1 MFDFLLMYVDS
12 SLEVHVDVC
21 ALYRGVCR
29 GGLGGEGMSGTC
41 VRRRGLGGL
50 GRVGDK
56 KCVQPNKLTY
66 LI

>member
-1 MFDFLLMYVDS
+1 MFDFLLMCIVQRC
-12 SLEVHVDVC
+12 VQ
-21 ALYRGVCR
+21 RGLGR
-29 GGLGGEGMSGTC
+29 GGNERYTC
-41 VRRRGLGGL
+41 VQGGL

>member
-1 MFDFLLMYVDS
+1 MDS

-21 ALYRGVCR
+21 ELYCVCR

-56 KCVQPNKLTY
+56 KCVQQNKLTY

>member
-1 MFDFLLMYVDS
+1 MCIVQRC
-12 SLEVHVDVC
+12 VQ
-21 ALYRGVCR
+21 R
-29 GGLGGEGMSGTC
+29 GLGRGENERYTC
-41 VRRRGLGGL
+41 VQGGL